1 MAVRVVMDVAVVF
14 VNDAADD
21 DEGAYAAVTKVNRR
35 KEKAVWTVK
44 EEERNHQ
51 LHIHKDHLI
60 MHGYI
65 QTLLVPSMNVTSS
78 DALLGVSKI
87 NDKIQKAVSQRELMA
102 FRSHFLKQRHLH
114 GAIAAGKI
122 KSTGLQYGYVKTGKV
137 IDKIRLVVQ
146 QWPWICMH

>member
-65 QTLLVPSMNVTSS
+65 QTLLVPSMDVTSS
-78 DALLGVSKI
+78 DALPGVSKI
-87 NDKIQKAVSQRELMA
+87 CAKIQKAVS
-102 FRSHFLKQRHLH
+102 
-114 GAIAAGKI
+114 
-122 KSTGLQYGYVKTGKV
+122 
-137 IDKIRLVVQ
+137 
-146 QWPWICMH
+146 